1 MGFFDWIRGKG
12 GSKGGPIAAGLDS
25 EDRKVLEL
33 SGADIK
39 VRDLLE
45 GNALEY
51 GVRKAAFYGCV
62 NYLADLIGKVTV
74 HYFRGGEEVHG
85 PESWRWNYEPNRNQN
100 ASAFWHQLITRLY
113 EDGDALIIDE
123 PYGTGA
129 GFVVADTFT
138 VDNKSPTTVYR
149 DVRYRD
155 RWKAA
160 VRQDA
165 CMYIRLNDKRM
176 EPVWRAMSDAF
187 LRLASAAMQNYLYN
201 GGQHWKVAVEAL
213 NAGDTK
219 GIETLQKVIEQ
230 QIQPF
235 LAAGSAVL
243 PQFEGYEYTQLSG
256 SGKEALSSKDLREI
270 IQEIWSQQAMGM
282 GIPPVLILG
291 KVADDKSALTRLLSG
306 PVDAIVR
313 QVQQE
318 ANRVR
323 LGRERVQGGEY
334 LHFDTSSLIHFDVME
349 AASNMQALIGSAIYS
364 VNDILRAIGKPPIP
378 EDWANKHYL
387 TLNIGQSPVED
398 TPQDAAE

>member
-12 GSKGGPIAAGLDS
+12 GSKGGISPGLDS

-33 SGADIK
+33 TGGEVQ

-45 GNALEY
+45 GDALEY
-51 GVRKAAFYGCV
+51 GIRKAAFYGCV
-62 NYLADLIGKVTV
+62 NYLADLIGKVQV
-74 HYFRGGEEVHG
+74 HYFRGGEEVNG

-100 ASAFWHQLITRLY
+100 ASAFWHQLITCLY

-123 PYGTGA
+123 PYGSGM
-129 GFVVADTFT
+129 GFVVADSFQ

-160 VRQDA
+160 VRQESA
-165 CMYIRLNDKRM
+165 MYIRINDKRM
-176 EPVWRAMSDAF
+176 EPVWRAMSDSL
-187 LRLASAAMQNYLYN
+187 LRLCSVAMQNYLFN

-213 NAGDTK
+213 SAGDK
-219 GIETLQKVIEQ
+219 EGIAKLQKVIENQ
-230 QIQPF
+230 VSPF
-235 LAAGSAVL
+235 LSTGSAVL

-256 SGKEALSSKDLREI
+256 KEALKSTDFRELI
-270 IQEIWSQQAMGM
+270 NEIWTQQAMGM
-282 GIPPVLILG
+282 GIPPVLVLG
-291 KVADDKSALTRLLSG
+291 KVADDKSAMTRLLSG

-364 VNDILRAIGKPPIP
+364 VNDILRAIGKPPIQ

>member
-12 GSKGGPIAAGLDS
+12 GSKSGAIVPMDS

-33 SGADIK
+33 TGGEVQ

-45 GNALEY
+45 GDALEY

-100 ASAFWHQLITRLY
+100 ASAFWHELVTRLF
-113 EDGDALIIDE
+113 EDGEALIIDE
-123 PYGTGA
+123 PYGSGG
-129 GFVVADTFT
+129 GFVVADTFQ

-160 VRQDA
+160 VRQESA
-165 CMYIRLNDKRM
+165 MYIRLNDHKM
-176 EPVWRAMSDAF
+176 EPIWRAMSDAL
-187 LRLASAAMQNYLYN
+187 LRMAGVAVQNYLYN

-213 NAGDTK
+213 NAGDK
-219 GIETLQKVIEQ
+219 AGIEALQKVIEQ
-230 QIQPF
+230 QIRPF

-256 SGKEALSSKDLREI
+256 SGKEELSSKDYREL
-270 IQEIWSQQAMGM
+270 IQECWSQQALAM

-291 KVADDKSALTRLLSG
+291 KVADDKSAMTRLLSG

-334 LHFDTSSLIHFDVME
+334 LHFDTSSLVHFDVME

-398 TPQDAAE
+398 TPQDAAD

>member
-12 GSKGGPIAAGLDS
+12 GSNGSISPGLDS

-45 GNALEY
+45 GDALEY
-51 GVRKAAFYGCV
+51 GIRKAAFYGCV

-100 ASAFWHQLITRLY
+100 ASAYWHQLITRLY

-123 PYGTGA
+123 PYGSGG
-129 GFVVADTFT
+129 GFVVADSFQ
-138 VDNKSPTTVYR
+138 VDDKSPTTVYR

-160 VRQDA
+160 VRQENA
-165 CMYIRLNDKRM
+165 MYIRLNDRRM

-291 KVADDKSALTRLLSG
+291 KVADDKSAMTRLLSG

-334 LHFDTSSLIHFDVME
+334 LHFDTSALIHFDVME

-387 TLNIGQSPVED
+387 TLNIGQSPVEN
-398 TPQDAAE
+398 TPRDAAE

>member
-12 GSKGGPIAAGLDS
+12 GSKGSISPGLDS

-45 GNALEY
+45 GDALEY

-149 DVRYRD
+149 DVQYRD

-160 VRQDA
+160 VRQENA
-165 CMYIRLNDKRM
+165 MYIRLNDRRM

-378 EDWANKHYL
+378 EEWANKHYL

-398 TPQDAAE
+398 TPRDAAE

>member
-1 MGFFDWIRGKG
+1 MGLFDWIRGKS
-12 GSKGGPIAAGLDS
+12 GSKSGAIPPGLDS

-33 SGADIK
+33 TGSAATP
-39 VRDLLE
+39 RELLD
-45 GNALEY
+45 GNVLEF

-74 HYFRGGEEVHG
+74 HYFRGGKEVHG

-100 ASAFWHQLITRLY
+100 ASAFWHELITRLY
-113 EDGDALIIDE
+113 KDGEALIIDE
-123 PYGTGA
+123 PYGSGG
-129 GFVVADTFT
+129 GFVVADSFT
-138 VDNKSPTTVYR
+138 VDNKSPTTVFR

-160 VRQDA
+160 MRQES
-165 CMYIRLNDKRM
+165 CMYIRLNDKKM
-176 EPVWRAMSDAF
+176 EPVWRAMSDAL
-187 LRLASAAMQNYLYN
+187 LRMASVAVQNYLYN

-213 NAGDTK
+213 QAGDSE
-219 GIETLQKVIEQ
+219 GVATLQQVIEK

-235 LAAGSAVL
+235 LNAGSAVL
-243 PQFEGYEYTQLSG
+243 PQFAGYEYTQLSG
-256 SGKEALSSKDLREI
+256 SGKDALSSKEYREL
-270 IQEIWSQQAMGM
+270 IQEAWTEQAMGM

-291 KVADDKSALTRLLSG
+291 KVADDKSAMTRLLSG

-378 EDWANKHYL
+378 EEWANKHYL

-398 TPQDAAE
+398 TPRDAAE

>member
-12 GSKGGPIAAGLDS
+12 GSKSGPIAAGPDN

-45 GNALEY
+45 GDALEY
-51 GVRKAAFYGCV
+51 GIRKAAFYGCV
-62 NYLADLIGKVTV
+62 NYQADLIGKVQV
-74 HYFRGGEEVHG
+74 HYFRGGKEVHG

-123 PYGTGA
+123 PYGPGG

-165 CMYIRLNDKRM
+165 GMYIRLNDKRM
-176 EPVWRAMSDAF
+176 EPIWRAMSDAF
-187 LRLASAAMQNYLYN
+187 LRLASVAMQNYLYN

-213 NAGDTK
+213 NAGDK
-219 GIETLQKVIEQ
+219 EGIETLQKVIEQ

-256 SGKEALSSKDLREI
+256 SGKEALKSTDFRELI
-270 IQEIWSQQAMGM
+270 NEIWTQQAMGM
-282 GIPPVLILG
+282 GIPPVLVLG
-291 KVADDKSALTRLLSG
+291 KVADDKSAMTRLLSG

-334 LHFDTSSLIHFDVME
+334 LHFDTSALIHFDVME

-378 EDWANKHYL
+378 EAWANKHYL
-387 TLNIGQSPVED
+387 TLNLGQSPVED
-398 TPQDAAE
+398 APQEQQS